1 MIGWVHV
8 SIDLPADRDH
18 GPARFWAE
26 ALGWPLGEP
35 WSQWPE
41 FSSFTPEHG
50 DSYVH
55 RQLVGGDPRVHTDLE
70 VDDPESTE
78 QRLVDLGASPVRAT
92 RTWRTLTSPGG
103 LPFCLVRTADHDQR
117 PAPIGEPGARS
128 RLVQISIDAPA
139 ALHDREVEFWRA
151 ATGWRFV
158 SGDSPEFAG
167 KLYPEPGS
175 SIQFLLQRLDP
186 DDPGVEV
193 RAHIDLGCDDR
204 EAEAHRLVALGAERL
219 WDGDGW
225 ITLRDPAGLLFCAT
239 GNSPDAP

>member
-1 MIGWVHV
+1 MIIGRRR
-8 SIDLPADRDH
+8 SAN
-18 GPARFWAE
+18 
-26 ALGWPLGEP
+26 
-35 WSQWPE
+35 
-41 FSSFTPEHG
+41 
-50 DSYVH
+50 
-55 RQLVGGDPRVHTDLE
+55 
-70 VDDPESTE
+70 
-78 QRLVDLGASPVRAT
+78 
-92 RTWRTLTSPGG
+92 
-103 LPFCLVRTADHDQR
+103 
-117 PAPIGEPGARS
+117 PAPAAGWSRS
-128 RLVQISIDAPA
+128 RIDAPA

-151 ATGWRFV
+151 ATGWRFE

-186 DDPGVEV
+186 DDPAPTV

-204 EAEAHRLVALGAERL
+204 EAEAQRLVALGAERL

>member
-1 MIGWVHV
+1 MMGWGHV
-8 SIDLPADRDH
+8 SIDLPVDGDL
-18 GPARFWAE
+18 GPARFWAA

-35 WSQWPE
+35 WSEWPE
-41 FSSFTPEHG
+41 FSSFTPERG
-50 DSYVH
+50 ESYVH
-55 RQLVGGDPRVHTDLE
+55 RQLVSGDPRVHVDLE
-70 VDDPESTE
+70 VDDPEATE
-78 QRLVDLGASPVRAT
+78 QRLLELGASAVRAT

-103 LPFCLVRTADHDQR
+103 LPFCLVRAADHDLR
-117 PAPIGEPGARS
+117 PPPIGGPGLRS
-128 RLVQISIDAPA
+128 RLVQISIDSPA
-139 ALHDREVEFWRA
+139 AHHDHEVDFWRR
-151 ATGWRFV
+151 ATDWRFQP
-158 SGDSPEFAG
+158 GDSPEFAG

-186 DDPGVEV
+186 DDPGTEV

-239 GNSPDAP
+239 GNSPDGP